1 MTWLFVD
8 GYNIIGSWSEFDDL
22 RDESLEE
29 ARKLL
34 IDILTEY
41 AATSRQKVVIVFDGY
56 RVKGSRGSQEKNKW
70 LQIIYTAEGVTAD
83 MAIERLVS
91 RLPKYSECYVASSD
105 RLVQETV
112 LSQGGLRISANELRN
127 LVFTEKAKT
136 KQRMIQE
143 EATST
148 LDDRIDPS
156 IRAQLQSLVYEKEK
170 DFRKNRKKS

>member
-8 GYNIIGSWSEFDDL
+8 GYNIIGAWPELVEL
-22 RDESLEE
+22 RDENLEE
-29 ARKLL
+29 ARNYLV
-34 IDILTEY
+34 DILTEY

-56 RVKGSRGSQEKNKW
+56 RVKGSRGSQEANKW

-91 RLPKYSECYVASSD
+91 RLPRYSECYVASSD

-127 LVFTEKAKT
+127 LVFTEKHKT
-136 KQRMIQE
+136 RQRMTKE
-143 EATST
+143 DVTST
-148 LDDRIDPS
+148 LDDRIDPM
-156 IRAQLQSLVYEKEK
+156 IRAHLKSLIYEEEK
-170 DFRKNRKKS
+170 GKRKKRKKP